1 MFRGDGL
8 LPILILLLCGCC
20 DDSDSSPFGGRRR
33 GCGCGEDKATTLAM
47 CLSILKATTLAMC
60 LSILLLC
67 CGRDDDCGDFN

>member
-47 CLSILKATTLAMC
+47 CLSIL
-60 LSILLLC
+60 LLC